1 MVECLVCD
9 GGLYLLVMEADVIG
23 EVSVVM
29 EVDLMC
35 PT

>member
-1 MVECLVCD
+1 MPYLVEADVMEC
-9 GGLYLLVMEADVIG
+9 LLVMEADVIG
-23 EVSVVM
+23 EVSVGM